1 MLTYSTSAE
10 TVYNVSR
17 QLNTSLDLDEVLGK
31 VLRLTVDATG
41 ATRGSLF
48 LLDEAGRV
56 TRQILARPDQSPE
69 VSRRNINKVMQEGL
83 AGWVY
88 RHQYGALA
96 TDTST
101 DERWVRL
108 PDDAEITGS
117 ALVVPLLYQERVNG
131 LLALHHNKV
140 HFFDESHLAL
150 AAGIAG
156 QAAVA
161 LENARLFTQ
170 VKNERESLFALINAM
185 PNPVLVVDSGGSV
198 TFANQIA
205 RQSLSVQQVN
215 LALESL
221 PAGLALKDAIETLA
235 QQAENHVEVS
245 WTDNR
250 VYNVS
255 VNQVSPVGTVVV
267 LDDITYLKELD
278 DMKTQFVETVSH
290 DLKNPLSV
298 ILGFVQLLE
307 LETTLPARSK
317 TSLNGIKQSA
327 YHINAL
333 ISDLLDLA
341 RIEAGMGGELSSCDF
356 SRLTEDILPAFELQF
371 SEKALALKTQIP
383 REPVPVLG
391 NKTRLTQIVNNFVS
405 NAIKYTPANGRVTV
419 TLTATATE
427 MRFFVT
433 DTGPGISPAGQSQL
447 FQKFYRVPEIQD
459 KIEAT
464 GTGLGL
470 SIVKAIVEG
479 YGGRVWVKSEV
490 DAGSTFG
497 CTLPLASH
505 TPETSE

>member
-31 VLRLTVDATG
+31 VLRLTVEATG
-41 ATRGSLF
+41 ASRGSLF
-48 LLDEAGRV
+48 LLDETGRV

-96 TDTST
+96 ADTTT

-131 LLALHHNKV
+131 LLALHHNEP

-170 VKNERESLFALINAM
+170 VKDERESLFALINAM
-185 PNPVLVVDSGGSV
+185 PNPVLVVDADGLV
-198 TFANQIA
+198 TFTNELA
-205 RQSLSVQQVN
+205 RQSLRVQAVN
-215 LALESL
+215 VALELL
-221 PAGLALKDAIETLA
+221 PAGQGLKAALETLA
-235 QQAENHVEVS
+235 QQAENHVEVQ
-245 WTDNR
+245 WTDGR

-255 VNQVSPVGTVVV
+255 ANHVSQVGTVVV

-278 DMKTQFVETVSH
+278 AMKTQFVETVSH

-298 ILGFVQLLE
+298 ILGFAQLLE
-307 LETTLPARSK
+307 LDPHLLPRSETSVQ
-317 TSLNGIKQSA
+317 GIKQSA
-327 YHINAL
+327 HHMNAL

-341 RIEAGMGGELSSCDF
+341 RIEAGMGGEASPCDF
-356 SRLTEDILPAFELQF
+356 ARLIRDTLPGFDLQI
-371 SEKALALKTQIP
+371 SEKSMQTKIEIP
-383 REPVPVLG
+383 PEPVLVLG
-391 NKTRLTQIVNNFVS
+391 NKTRLTQIVNNFVG
-405 NAIKYTPANGRVTV
+405 NAIKYTPAHGQISV
-419 TLTATATE
+419 TLNVTATE

-433 DTGPGISPAGQSQL
+433 DNGPGISPAGQSQL
-447 FQKFYRVPEIQD
+447 FQKFYRVPEIQE
-459 KIEAT
+459 KIGVT

-479 YGGRVWVKSEV
+479 YNGRVWVKSEV

-497 CTLPLASH
+497 CTLPLA
-505 TPETSE
+505 PIPASE

>member
-17 QLNTSLDLDEVLGK
+17 HLNSSLDLDEVLGN

-48 LLDEAGRV
+48 LLDEEGRV

-69 VSRRNINKVMQEGL
+69 VSRQSINKVMQEGL

-96 TDTST
+96 ADTSK

-108 PDDAEITGS
+108 PNDAEITGS

-131 LLALHHNKV
+131 LLALHHRQV
-140 HFFDESHLAL
+140 RFFDESHLAL

-170 VKNERESLFALINAM
+170 VKDERESLYALINAM
-185 PNPVLVVDSGGSV
+185 PNPVLVVDKDNLV
-198 TFANQIA
+198 TFANQLA
-205 RQSLSVQQVN
+205 RQSLRVPATDVP
-215 LALESL
+215 LKSL
-221 PAGLALKDAIETLA
+221 PDGAALKAALDTLA
-235 QQAENHVEVS
+235 QRAENHVELRWS
-245 WTDNR
+245 DNR

-255 VNQVSPVGTVVV
+255 CNYVSQVGTVVV

-278 DMKTQFVETVSH
+278 AMKTQFVETVSH

-307 LETTLPARSK
+307 LDPSLSPRSETSVK
-317 TSLNGIKQSA
+317 GIKQSA
-327 YHINAL
+327 HHMNAL

-341 RIEAGMGGELSSCDF
+341 RIEAGMGGEASPIDF
-356 SRLTEDILPAFELQF
+356 ARLVVDILPGFELQI
-371 SEKALALKTQIP
+371 ERKQMAVTTNLPA
-383 REPVPVLG
+383 EPVRVLG
-391 NKTRLTQIVNNFVS
+391 NKTRLSQIINNFVG
-405 NAIKYTPANGRVTV
+405 NAIKYTPENGEISVN
-419 TLTATATE
+419 LTTSASE

-433 DTGPGISPAGQSQL
+433 DNGPGISPAGQSQL
-447 FQKFYRVPEIQD
+447 FQKFYRVPEIQE
-459 KIEAT
+459 KIGAT

-470 SIVKAIVEG
+470 SIVKAIAEAG
-479 YGGRVWVKSEV
+479 GGRVWVKSEV
-490 DAGSTFG
+490 GVGSTFG
-497 CTLPLASH
+497 CTLPLVDAA
-505 TPETSE
+505 PAAGA